1 MNAHD
6 TKRAQSSSLEPS
18 RLGHLS
24 SSDIG
29 MQDALGLNRQTRCA
43 MDATEHQLKPKDS
56 TLATA
61 AQKTKP
67 PSVPKAAIDTRDESD
82 VPQVPSSLSPRI
94 AAALK
99 QSALSYPAFVHQL
112 LASAFAGVQ
121 CWELQDLERLFWLSE
136 HLGLDPLQRDIIA
149 IESPTNLRYPIAF
162 MVTLDGWVKLLH
174 RHALF
179 RGLEFHEGPED
190 QDRMPQWVSCTIY
203 WEGFHCPWKVHEW
216 ATENRTDS
224 PA

>member
-1 MNAHD
+1 
-6 TKRAQSSSLEPS
+6 
-18 RLGHLS
+18 
-24 SSDIG
+24 
-29 MQDALGLNRQTRCA
+29 

-82 VPQVPSSLSPRI
+82 VPLVPSSLSPRI

-99 QSALSYPAFVHQL
+99 QSTLSYPAFVHQL
-112 LASAFAGVQ
+112 LASAFAGIQ